1 MEIAGCDTTRE
12 ELTKRLPD
20 LRSQCTLSAEESQN
34 ISDLNKKVEKCK
46 SDMTVCAALA
56 SKLEK
61 EVSKLQEAILDAG
74 GPKLKKQQEACDK
87 ALANLNKACKD
98 LNAAKVSVTSSRKAA
113 IKAQNNK
120 KAAEEELAKCLESLE
135 AKTAEFKSLEDEAL
149 EVMQAYEQ
157 MKEVELEKRTAL
169 EGVTKEAED
178 LKKSQAKVKCLEVEL
193 VGKLDSID
201 KQIHECEKRA
211 KHYETEITKLH
222 EAEDQDGEYDVSD
235 DEDEEDEMEHM
246 NEAEEGDEAVDDS
259 ADTSMDD
266 GSEPERSSKKLKTSK
281 NVLQQSSL
289 PTLPTGALQQYN
301 REEVKSDI
309 SVLEKERE
317 SLAKNANMG
326 AIVEYRK
333 KEADYLSR

>member
-1 MEIAGCDTTRE
+1 
-12 ELTKRLPD
+12 
-20 LRSQCTLSAEESQN
+20 
-34 ISDLNKKVEKCK
+34 
-46 SDMTVCAALA
+46 
-56 SKLEK
+56 
-61 EVSKLQEAILDAG
+61 
-74 GPKLKKQQEACDK
+74 
-87 ALANLNKACKD
+87 
-98 LNAAKVSVTSSRKAA
+98 
-113 IKAQNNK
+113 
-120 KAAEEELAKCLESLE
+120 LAKCLESLE

-157 MKEVELEKRTAL
+157 MKDVELEKRTAL

-235 DEDEEDEMEHM
+235 DEEEEDEMEDM
-246 NEAEEGDEAVDDS
+246 NEAEEGVKDVDDS
-259 ADTSMDD
+259 ADTNMDD